1 MGQENSFS
9 FLNSL
14 CTEIDNINYN
24 EKVMIIATANQISNV
39 DMALR
44 RSGRLDK
51 EIKLEIPQNKGII
64 FKYFIKNNIN
74 S

>member
-24 EKVMIIATANQISNV
+24 EKVMIIATSNQISNV

-51 EIKLEIPQNKGII
+51 EIKLEIPQNKGIFLI
-64 FKYFIKNNIN
+64 FY
-74 S
+74 